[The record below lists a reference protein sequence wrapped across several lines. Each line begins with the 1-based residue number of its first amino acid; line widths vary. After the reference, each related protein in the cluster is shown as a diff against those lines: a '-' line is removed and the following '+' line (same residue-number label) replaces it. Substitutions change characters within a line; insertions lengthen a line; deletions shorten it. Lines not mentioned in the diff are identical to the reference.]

1 MPGLIR
7 VFLDAMLALFEG
19 RRTAALTG
27 ADEVLKRWRLRDPC
41 ATYYLTRTLATLEHP
56 SAIPMLKR
64 SVEGGFHSYS
74 FFARDPWLDPV
85 RNDPAFAG
93 ILRLA
98 ETRYLDA
105 VAAFVAAGGE
115 RILGPLRSA

>member
-1 MPGLIR
+1 
-7 VFLDAMLALFEG
+7 
-19 RRTAALTG
+19 
-27 ADEVLKRWRLRDPC
+27 
-41 ATYYLTRTLATLEHP
+41 
-56 SAIPMLKR
+56 
-64 SVEGGFHSYS
+64 VEGGFHSYP
-74 FFARDPWLDPV
+74 FFTRDPWLDPV
-85 RNDPAFAG
+85 RSDPAFAG